1 MYSNILVPIILD
13 EAYDTDASFAAA
25 RALASPEAVFTV
37 LYVMEELP
45 GYARAELSGAVL
57 ANTRQEVAHE
67 LSEAAKA
74 LPGAKA
80 QLISGH
86 SGRSIL
92 DYADAHDIDCII
104 IASHQPGLE
113 DYLLGSTASRVV
125 RHARCAVHV
134 IR

>member
-1 MYSNILVPIILD
+1 MYKNILVPIVLD
-13 EAYDTDASFAAA
+13 EAHDTDDSFAAA
-25 RALASPEAVFTV
+25 RALASPEAAFTV
-37 LYVMEELP
+37 LHVLEAIP
-45 GYARAELSGAVL
+45 AYAKAEMSGAVL
-57 ANTRQEVAHE
+57 ANTRQEAAHA

-92 DYADAHDIDCII
+92 DYANAHDVDCIV